1 VKVPD
6 IQDRRKF
13 KKMYETLASTSLTL
27 QRIWSSACT
36 RDVNCTLCIDR
47 CSIDMLIA
55 RTFMM
60 LSMLN
65 MTKTMDRAMIE
76 NMSFD
81 TPSLRVN
88 QQVTQ
93 VVRNVKAMLGKEV
106 QAIVG
111 MDALTI
117 RKSKQRE
124 VSQEWSRESWGK
136 KLILII

>member
-1 VKVPD
+1 MDLCTHCSVKVPD

-36 RDVNCTLCIDR
+36 RDVSCTLCIDH

-55 RTFMM
+55 RTFVM

-65 MTKTMDRAMIE
+65 TTKIMDRAMIE

-81 TPSLRVN
+81 TPSRLRMN

-93 VVRNVKAMLGKEV
+93 VLRNVKAMLGKEV
-106 QAIVG
+106 QAILG
-111 MDALTI
+111 KEALTI

-124 VSQEWSRESWGK
+124 VSHK
-136 KLILII
+136 

>member
-1 VKVPD
+1 
-6 IQDRRKF
+6 
-13 KKMYETLASTSLTL
+13 
-27 QRIWSSACT
+27 
-36 RDVNCTLCIDR
+36 
-47 CSIDMLIA
+47 
-55 RTFMM
+55 
-60 LSMLN
+60 